1 MIIRKIRI
9 ENIRG
14 IEFREIS
21 VDVHPNT
28 PTFFVAPN
36 GFGKTSIAT
45 AFKSIKQ
52 SNLDIDEDDKY
63 MNDMSRDSLIQLT
76 DAQGNTYLANSTSNT
91 ISQTFSTFVINSQVK
106 PKASSRSFGGFSAA
120 SPSLVVDPIILVNT
134 ISSTVEFAY
143 SFISMK
149 TFYTSSVGKLLCNL
163 TTMLKSSPFVH
174 SISKNKEALLK
185 LSQQRNAKQISK
197 FIEYVN
203 GFSGTKKDLL
213 SQGIDSSVIEKNVII
228 PELIGNFSVFFPN
241 SSQLEKIINIIQ
253 ISKVVKDNQAKLSR
267 IFKYYDYLSEK
278 RTIDEMLNFFNC
290 TWKNIRASQQHGKL
304 VVNFPKA
311 NEISN
316 GEREVLCFI
325 AKLFEAKSKLKKE
338 HSILIIDEIFDY
350 LDDANLIAVQYFLTK
365 LIMLYKSEGK
375 ELYPII
381 LTHLDPM
388 YFNTYSFSTK
398 NVVYLYDGIGTTNKY
413 KINELLKDRDN
424 CKKFYREQYDNISSH
439 YLHYSPTMSDEHEY
453 LQSLNISKP
462 LLTSNLFHAT
472 ALEELEKYKSSQDYD
487 IALTCCGLRIYIE
500 KTIYEKLNADQQA
513 EFLSKHKTIDK
524 LSYAKQQGIEVPE
537 VYFLLSIIYNECLH
551 LDSQCKKLKP
561 IACKLKNKVIQNM
574 ISEI

>member
-1 MIIRKIRI
+1 MTLIGYNRKRKTIMIIRKIRI

-134 ISSTVEFAY
+134 IPSTVEFAY

-228 PELIGNFSVFFPN
+228 PELIGNFSVFF
-241 SSQLEKIINIIQ
+241 Q
-253 ISKVVKDNQAKLSR
+253 IH
-267 IFKYYDYLSEK
+267 
-278 RTIDEMLNFFNC
+278 LN
-290 TWKNIRASQQHGKL
+290 
-304 VVNFPKA
+304 
-311 NEISN
+311 
-316 GEREVLCFI
+316 
-325 AKLFEAKSKLKKE
+325 
-338 HSILIIDEIFDY
+338 
-350 LDDANLIAVQYFLTK
+350 
-365 LIMLYKSEGK
+365 
-375 ELYPII
+375 
-381 LTHLDPM
+381 
-388 YFNTYSFSTK
+388 
-398 NVVYLYDGIGTTNKY
+398 
-413 KINELLKDRDN
+413 
-424 CKKFYREQYDNISSH
+424 
-439 YLHYSPTMSDEHEY
+439 
-453 LQSLNISKP
+453 
-462 LLTSNLFHAT
+462 
-472 ALEELEKYKSSQDYD
+472 
-487 IALTCCGLRIYIE
+487 
-500 KTIYEKLNADQQA
+500 
-513 EFLSKHKTIDK
+513 
-524 LSYAKQQGIEVPE
+524 
-537 VYFLLSIIYNECLH
+537 
-551 LDSQCKKLKP
+551 
-561 IACKLKNKVIQNM
+561 
-574 ISEI
+574 

>member
-134 ISSTVEFAY
+134 IPSTAEFAY

-197 FIEYVN
+197 FIEYIN

-213 SQGIDSSVIEKNVII
+213 SQGIDSSVIENNVII

-316 GEREVLCFI
+316 GERDVLCFI

-462 LLTSNLFHAT
+462 LLTSNLFHTT

-500 KTIYEKLNADQQA
+500 KNIYKKLNADQQA
-513 EFLSKHKTIDK
+513 EFLSKHKTVDK